1 MMARRLTISSPDL
14 STEDRAAIDDAAR
27 VLAGGG
33 LVALPTET
41 VYGLGANAL
50 DAYAVERI
58 FAAKGRPFA
67 DPLIVHLAAASEL
80 PLIADVPEDR
90 LEAVAAL
97 TGAFWPGPLTLIL
110 PKQARVPDRVTAGRP
125 TVAVRVPAHPVARAL
140 IAAAGVPV
148 AAPSA
153 NRFSRPSPTTA
164 AHVAED
170 LGERVDVILDAGPT
184 SHGVESTVVDLTV
197 DPPVVLRPGAITL
210 EALRAVWPRIVAADL
225 AVDASAAH
233 RAPGTS
239 LKHYAPAAEVRVWSG
254 GDESARAAIRRD
266 AEALLAKGRRV
277 GALLGE
283 PDAAVL
289 AGLDIVLQSLGPSH
303 DDAVAAS
310 RLYDGLRV
318 LDRQGVDVIIARD
331 PGTHGLARTIRDR
344 LFRAAEGRML
354 DSRNG

>member
-1 MMARRLTISSPDL
+1 VNARRLAITSPDL
-14 STEDRAAIDDAAR
+14 TDADRAAVADAGR

-41 VYGLGANAL
+41 VYGLGANAM
-50 DAYAVERI
+50 DPYAVERI

-67 DPLIVHLAAASEL
+67 DPLIVHLAAASDL
-80 PLIADVPEDR
+80 PLVANVPAAAA
-90 LEAVAAL
+90 EAVAAL
-97 TGAFWPGPLTLIL
+97 TGAFWPGPLTVIL
-110 PKQARVPDRVTAGRP
+110 PKQPRVPDRVTAGRR

-164 AHVAED
+164 AHVADD
-170 LGERVDVILDAGPT
+170 LGDRVDVIVDAGPT
-184 SHGVESTVVDLTV
+184 SHGVESTVVDLTA

-210 EALRAVWPRIVAADL
+210 EALQAVWPAVVAADL
-225 AVDASAAH
+225 AVDASAAQ

-239 LKHYAPAAEVRVWSG
+239 LRHYAPAAEVRVWHG
-254 GDESARAAIRRD
+254 ETDAVRQAIRRD
-266 AEALLAKGRRV
+266 AEALLAAGRRV
-277 GALLGE
+277 GALVSDA
-283 PDAAVL
+283 DAAVL
-289 AGLDIVLQSLGPSH
+289 AGLDVTIQSLGTAH
-303 DDAVAAS
+303 DDAGAAS
-310 RLYDGLRV
+310 RLYEGLRA
-318 LDRQGVDVIIARD
+318 LDRRGVDAILARD
-331 PGTHGLARTIRDR
+331 PGTAGLARTIRDR